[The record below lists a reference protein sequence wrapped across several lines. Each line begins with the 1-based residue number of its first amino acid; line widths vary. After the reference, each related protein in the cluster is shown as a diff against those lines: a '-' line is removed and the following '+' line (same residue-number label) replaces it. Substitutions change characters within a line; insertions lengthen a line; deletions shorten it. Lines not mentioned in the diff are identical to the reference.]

1 MLGDAAAEAGGGGK
15 RSANAGSDEDGAAP
29 GKRVAKRPPRDDDMV
44 VTFGMGLEERI
55 AAKRAAAVASPET
68 VWQAHLRE
76 RKEKKRAAKNTVGA
90 AGGELRD
97 GDAAGAGDEDLG
109 FNDPFFASAD
119 DGGAAARRKKK
130 RGHDSEAAPAAD
142 AATARDEAR
151 RRAELELLLLDD
163 ARLKAGAAPL
173 RMRGAAREDA
183 AVDGDASQ
191 MSRKEA
197 RAAAKATKKAAR
209 LARTHGGTDGDG
221 AELNT
226 ADTRFSAL
234 FERPEFALDP
244 TDSRFKAVRSVEV
257 IRREAAARR
266 AAPAGAEAAG
276 KAHAASDGDL
286 NLTSV
291 VAKLKRK
298 AGAMR

>member
-1 MLGDAAAEAGGGGK
+1 
-15 RSANAGSDEDGAAP
+15 
-29 GKRVAKRPPRDDDMV
+29 MV

-55 AAKRAAAVASPET
+55 AAKRAAANQPPET

-76 RKEKKRAAKNTVGA
+76 RKEKKRAAKSVVA
-90 AGGELRD
+90 APGGELHD
-97 GDAAGAGDEDLG
+97 VDPAGAQGEDLG

-119 DGGAAARRKKK
+119 DGGAAMRRKKK
-130 RGHDSEAAPAAD
+130 RSQGGEAAPVAD

-173 RMRGAAREDA
+173 HVRAVAHKDA
-183 AVDGDASQ
+183 VATHGDATQ

-197 RAAAKATKKAAR
+197 RAAAKAARKATR

-226 ADTRFSAL
+226 ADTRFAAL
-234 FERPEFALDP
+234 FTRPEFALDP
-244 TDSRFKAVRSVEV
+244 TDSRFKAVRSVEA
-257 IRREAAARR
+257 IRRESAARR
-266 AAPAGAEAAG
+266 GGGAALAGAEGAG
-276 KAHAASDGDL
+276 VAHVGRDGDL

-298 AGAMR
+298 AGAVR

>member
-1 MLGDAAAEAGGGGK
+1 
-15 RSANAGSDEDGAAP
+15 
-29 GKRVAKRPPRDDDMV
+29 MV
-44 VTFGMGLEERI
+44 VTFGNGLEERI
-55 AAKRAAAVASPET
+55 ASKRAAANQAPET

-76 RKEKKRAAKNTVGA
+76 RKEKKRAKNVAGT
-90 AGGELRD
+90 AGGELHD

-109 FNDPFFASAD
+109 FNDPFLASAD

-130 RGHDSEAAPAAD
+130 RGQGSEVAPAAD

-173 RMRGAAREDA
+173 RMRGTAREDA
-183 AVDGDASQ
+183 AAADGDVAQ

-209 LARTHGGTDGDG
+209 LARTRGGTDGDG

-244 TDSRFKAVRSVEV
+244 TDSRFKAVRSVEA

-266 AAPAGAEAAG
+266 AAPAGAEAAA

>member
-1 MLGDAAAEAGGGGK
+1 MI
-15 RSANAGSDEDGAAP
+15 
-29 GKRVAKRPPRDDDMV
+29 

-55 AAKRAAAVASPET
+55 SAKRAAANQSPET

-76 RKEKKRAAKNTVGA
+76 RKEKKRAAKNAIA
-90 AGGELRD
+90 APGGELH
-97 GDAAGAGDEDLG
+97 GGEAAGAQGEDLG

-119 DGGAAARRKKK
+119 DGGAASRRKKK
-130 RGHDSEAAPAAD
+130 RSQGSDAVPVAD

-173 RMRGAAREDA
+173 HVRAGTRDDA
-183 AVDGDASQ
+183 AIIDGDVMQ
-191 MSRKEA
+191 LSRKEA
-197 RAAAKATKKAAR
+197 RAAAKAAKKAAR
-209 LARTHGGTDGDG
+209 LARTRGGADGNG

-226 ADTRFSAL
+226 ADIRFSAL
-234 FERPEFALDP
+234 FTRPEFALDP
-244 TDSRFKAVRSVEV
+244 TDSRFKAVRSVEA
-257 IRREAAARR
+257 IRRESAARR
-266 AAPAGAEAAG
+266 GGGAALAGVDAVGTAYNGSE
-276 KAHAASDGDL
+276 GDL

-298 AGAMR
+298 AAGAMR